1 MLNLL
6 DAFKHSM
13 TPRLKQLVN
22 HLFKLMVVDT
32 WGYDF
37 YSFVQDDFLN
47 VSLNAMYTLKSAGK
61 SNLLMPFGLTDYNIR
76 FFASNS
82 VQSVCAEKHYTSWV
96 ETMFSHFGH
105 RWLSLFRGPAWQYER
120 HDSSEQTNG
129 NIRHI
134 TASEEVIVPV
144 APITTSEVP
153 TSKNILECAM
163 IESGIH
169 NEKFSVVD
177 INSLGLDTCEIQE
190 FGNSED
196 YSLTQDKVGGKKLCH
211 VEERSTH
218 SEPAKNISTLWT
230 RLTSSEV
237 AERVNGGY
245 SPGLMELHH
254 GITATASHPR
264 KRITSYDPMKVCIVI
279 YS

>member
-1 MLNLL
+1 
-6 DAFKHSM
+6 
-13 TPRLKQLVN
+13 
-22 HLFKLMVVDT
+22 MVVDT

-61 SNLLMPFGLTDYNIR
+61 SNLLHLLGQCFYRTNQDSQPRMALNKMPFGLIDYNIR

-82 VQSVCAEKHYTSWV
+82 VRSVRAEKHYTSWV

-129 NIRHI
+129 NIGHI

-169 NEKFSVVD
+169 DEKFSVVD

-196 YSLTQDKVGGKKLCH
+196 YSLTQDKVGGEKLCH

-254 GITATASHPR
+254 GITVTASHPR